1 MSDVEFPVGKP
12 ACRFTSFSGPKW
24 RSGKSPISSS
34 LNEEMLDMTDG
45 VIHRATPEET
55 ARLEALARVCEAEKD
70 GLLAQ
75 IAREDEAA
83 AEDSLAGEL
92 RRAIIASVI
101 TANRLARET
110 GIELDAILAFQSGE
124 IDLPLGAF
132 ARLANRVGMRLKLEP
147 VGG

>member
-1 MSDVEFPVGKP
+1 
-12 ACRFTSFSGPKW
+12 
-24 RSGKSPISSS
+24 
-34 LNEEMLDMTDG
+34 MTDG